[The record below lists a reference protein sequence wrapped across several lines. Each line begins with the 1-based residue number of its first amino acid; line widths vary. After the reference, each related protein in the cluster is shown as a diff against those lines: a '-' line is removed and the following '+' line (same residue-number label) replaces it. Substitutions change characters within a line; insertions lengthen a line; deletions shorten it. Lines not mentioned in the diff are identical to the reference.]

1 VILIV
6 SETFDQ
12 STNDVIDWLD
22 TFGVSWQRLNGDIL
36 DDGSPVAVH
45 IDDDTT
51 AWKFGEAAAPM
62 FDADVVW
69 MRRWRTWFAEPV
81 TPHFRGADV
90 TADDAAPVCVRL
102 NQFRNGE
109 LKALSASILSI
120 LATKPGL
127 GHPLKLSLNK
137 QRVLEEARASGFTI
151 PRSLITNSRDAARDF
166 QKSHGTLITKPI
178 GEVMLVPWT
187 GDLYA
192 SFTVRCTD
200 QLFDELPPFFLPSL
214 FQVEVAKAYELR
226 VFYLAGACYAMAMFT
241 QAAEGTSVDFRRYD
255 VAKPSRCVPYLLP
268 RHIEAQVRTLMNALQ
283 LDTGSLD
290 LIVTPDDRC
299 VFLEVNPVGQF
310 GMTSG
315 PCNYRLERRIAEH
328 LRELIDGN

>member
-1 VILIV
+1 MILIV

-12 STNDVIDWLD
+12 STNDVIDWLE
-22 TFGVSWQRLNGDIL
+22 TFGVPWQRLNGDVL
-36 DDGSPVAVH
+36 DDGSPLSVH
-45 IDDDTT
+45 IDDRTT
-51 AWKFGEAAAPM
+51 AWEFGESASAM
-62 FDADVVW
+62 LEADVVW

-109 LKALSASILSI
+109 LKTLSASILSI
-120 LATKPGL
+120 LASKRGL

-137 QRVLEEARASGFTI
+137 QRVLEEARASGFRI
-151 PRSLITNSRDAARDF
+151 PRSLITTSRDAARSF
-166 QKSHGTLITKPI
+166 QNAHGALITKPV
-178 GEVMLVPWT
+178 GEVMLVPWA

-214 FQVEVAKAYELR
+214 FQVEVPKAFELR
-226 VFYLAGACYAMAMFT
+226 VFYLAGECFSMAMFT
-241 QAAEGTSVDFRRYD
+241 QASAGTSVDFRRYD
-255 VAKPSRCVPYLLP
+255 VAKPSRCVPYALP
-268 RHIEAQVRTLMNALQ
+268 DPLQAQVRTLMNALQ

-290 LIVTPDDRC
+290 LIVTPDDQF

-315 PCNYRLERRIAEH
+315 PCNYRLERRIAAY
-328 LRELIDGN
+328 LRDLAHDQ